1 MADDDTNTQTA
12 PSPPPDLSGLPQD
25 MISQA
30 LRQLQAGPPPIDT
43 SNIGP
48 SSHEGRG
55 ALSLFGEALGGGAQF
70 GTTAEREQAGLAA
83 LQSAGARMLAASDYS
98 YRPHNLNSIIAQ
110 GLGGAQEGLAS
121 SQAVSAARQTA
132 AQQYQQEQSQNQIER
147 LKAAL
152 PLLSLQAQQAA
163 GQRAL
168 QIGLGG
174 GGGGAPGTNIG
185 TGGSIGQVNVPP
197 EYLPFYQAASA
208 RTGIPVET
216 LIAQSRQESGFNP
229 NATGKAGEIG
239 IAQVMP
245 ATAKSPGFGMAPVDP
260 KALRDP
266 ETAINFQADYLKAHL
281 PKGADPT
288 DPVAIAKALQ
298 GYNGGGDPNYVAN
311 VNRYLPGARAALAP
325 PPRPGNQPPAASPP
339 PVPGTVA
346 PPVVGAR
353 PVLPP
358 PQPAIAPNAGAQV
371 AGPAAPT
378 SGVIPPSPPGSAGDV
393 KDIISGMVAR
403 GANPTTLAPG
413 PGSAPAPQGT
423 TVVAG
428 TPQATTPPTPTP
440 NPFPDIKAG
449 DAIFS
454 HPGERLPFLAANT
467 TPPPTTGIYAT
478 TLTPAE
484 ENDYQNQMKAV
495 AGLPGSAEKIQAIMA
510 ARQAAVI
517 ARENQG
523 LKAQGDFAAT
533 DRAAVQSNYDKR
545 VDAYQKAAEAQQT
558 SANKIAEQASQ
569 SGFDIN
575 KAGREVSFNTDK
587 ETLKNLVTNAS
598 VAASVNPQLEQLGTV
613 TPGALPPGIV
623 ASVVKA
629 HPNIVPFLTQLGVT
643 TPEQATDTQLMQGMT
658 NMLST
663 ELRPKGSGRLL
674 LPEIDAFKSDL
685 PTLLEQPDGRIKAA
699 AFLKNLND
707 RSQEESD
714 FANQYFKRIDPATGQ
729 PAFNLDGLAKAIAA
743 PRSAGGLGPIVPPMP
758 PLATLAADP
767 AGAGVATQNWL
778 KQNVEIGRPYMG
790 WDFPK
795 DRNGQ
800 PDTTKPL
807 ELQLHVREK

>member
-1 MADDDTNTQTA
+1 M
-12 PSPPPDLSGLPQD
+12 
-25 MISQA
+25 
-30 LRQLQAGPPPIDT
+30 
-43 SNIGP
+43 
-48 SSHEGRG
+48 
-55 ALSLFGEALGGGAQF
+55 
-70 GTTAEREQAGLAA
+70 
-83 LQSAGARMLAASDYS
+83 
-98 YRPHNLNSIIAQ
+98 
-110 GLGGAQEGLAS
+110 
-121 SQAVSAARQTA
+121 
-132 AQQYQQEQSQNQIER
+132 
-147 LKAAL
+147 
-152 PLLSLQAQQAA
+152 
-163 GQRAL
+163 
-168 QIGLGG
+168 
-174 GGGGAPGTNIG
+174 
-185 TGGSIGQVNVPP
+185 PP

-245 ATAKSPGFGMAPVDP
+245 ATAKDPGFGMAGVDP

-378 SGVIPPSPPGSAGDV
+378 SGVIPPSPPGSAADV
-393 KDIISGMVAR
+393 AAIRSGMVGA
-403 GANPTTLAPG
+403 GANPVTLAPG
-413 PGSAPAPQGT
+413 QGSAPTPQGA

-428 TPQATTPPTPTP
+428 APQATTPPTP

-545 VDAYQKAAEAQQT
+545 VDAYQKAADAQQT

-575 KAGREVSFNTDK
+575 KAGREVSFNTDT
-587 ETLKNLVTNAS
+587 ETLKNLALRTPVSRRLSIRNWNNLGTGNAS
-598 VAASVNPQLEQLGTV
+598 ARCL
-613 TPGALPPGIV
+613 PGIT
-623 ASVVKA
+623 ASIVKA
-629 HPNIVPFLTQLGVT
+629 HPDLVPVPDPT
-643 TPEQATDTQLMQGMT
+643 
-658 NMLST
+658 
-663 ELRPKGSGRLL
+663 GR
-674 LPEIDAFKSDL
+674 AS
-685 PTLLEQPDGRIKAA
+685 R
-699 AFLKNLND
+699 
-707 RSQEESD
+707 RS
-714 FANQYFKRIDPATGQ
+714 RRRT
-729 PAFNLDGLAKAIAA
+729 
-743 PRSAGGLGPIVPPMP
+743 
-758 PLATLAADP
+758 
-767 AGAGVATQNWL
+767 
-778 KQNVEIGRPYMG
+778 
-790 WDFPK
+790 
-795 DRNGQ
+795 RNSC
-800 PDTTKPL
+800 
-807 ELQLHVREK
+807 RA